1 MSARPSAGPMSARA
15 SAAPMSAR
23 ASAGPM
29 SARGTADSTGPD
41 TFDVAIVG
49 ASLAG
54 CTAATLFARRGLR
67 VALLERQADPDASK
81 RICTHFIQPSATPT
95 IERLGLAPAIEA
107 AGGVRNALDVW
118 SRFGW
123 IRVAPESRD
132 APLPYGY
139 SIQRAKL
146 DPLVRGLA
154 ATEPNIHLVLGAT
167 ACGLRFE
174 AGECRGVEV
183 ETRDGRRRAISAR
196 LVVAADGR
204 RSKVAEM
211 ARVPARVRPNA
222 RVMYYAY
229 YRDLPLPSGT
239 RGQLWFLEPDVA
251 YAYPNDE
258 GLTLLAWAFG
268 QERVAAF
275 KRDPEA
281 AFARRFADLPL
292 APNLRAATRV
302 SPLLGQLE
310 LSNLSRP
317 AAARGLAFVGDAAMA
332 SDPLWAVGCG
342 WAFQSAEWLVESTA
356 DALVAGRDLASALG
370 RYRRRHRAELAG
382 HHLMIASYATG
393 RALLPHERL
402 FLSAAARDPVTAR
415 RLAAFGERLVGP
427 TGFVT
432 PRNVSRAVGVVLA
445 ERLRRIGTRRP
456 LASHAEVREAL
467 EG

>member
-1 MSARPSAGPMSARA
+1 VSTPSSEAVANVGS
-15 SAAPMSAR
+15 
-23 ASAGPM
+23 
-29 SARGTADSTGPD
+29 
-41 TFDVAIVG
+41 FDVAIVG

-67 VALLERQADPDASK
+67 VALLERQADPEASK

-95 IERLGLAPAIEA
+95 IERLGLTPAIEA

-123 IRVAPESRD
+123 IRVAPESAD
-132 APLPYGY
+132 HALPYGY

-146 DPLVRGLA
+146 DPLARGLA
-154 ATEPNIHLVLGAT
+154 SAESNVELVLGAS
-167 ACGLRFE
+167 ACGLRF
-174 AGECRGVEV
+174 ADGECRGVEM
-183 ETRDGRRRAISAR
+183 ETRDGRRRVIAAR

-204 RSKVAEM
+204 RSKVAEL

-222 RVMYYAY
+222 RAMYYAY

-251 YAYPNDE
+251 YAYPNDD
-258 GLTLLAWAFG
+258 GLTLVAWAFG
-268 QERVAAF
+268 QDRVAAF

-281 AFARRFADLPL
+281 TFARRFADLPL
-292 APNLRAATRV
+292 APNLPAGTRV
-302 SPLLGQLE
+302 SPLLGQLD
-310 LSNLSRP
+310 LANLSRP

-356 DALVAGRDLASALG
+356 DALATGRDLTPALA

-415 RLAAFGERLVGP
+415 RLAAFGERLIGP

-432 PRNVSRAVGVVLA
+432 PRTVGRALGVVIG
-445 ERLRRIGTRRP
+445 ERLRKFGARSP
-456 LASHAEVREAL
+456 VASHTEVREAL

>member
-1 MSARPSAGPMSARA
+1 MS
-15 SAAPMSAR
+15 
-23 ASAGPM
+23 
-29 SARGTADSTGPD
+29 TAVSDGATNAD

-95 IERLGLAPAIEA
+95 IERLGLVPAIEA

-123 IRVAPESRD
+123 IRVTPESAD
-132 APLPYGY
+132 HMLPYGY
-139 SIQRAKL
+139 SIRRAKL

-154 ATEPNIHLVLGAT
+154 AVESNVELVLGAT

-174 AGECRGVEV
+174 AGECRGVEI
-183 ETRDGRRRAISAR
+183 ETRDGRRRVIAAR

-211 ARVPARVRPNA
+211 ARVPARIRPNG

-251 YAYPNDE
+251 YAYPNDD
-258 GLTLLAWAFG
+258 GITLVAWAFG
-268 QERVAAF
+268 QERVAEF

-281 AFARRFADLPL
+281 TFARRFAGLDL

-302 SPLLGQLE
+302 SPLLGQLD

-317 AAARGLAFVGDAAMA
+317 ASARGLAFVGDAAMA

-356 DALVAGRDLASALG
+356 DALVARHELTPTLA

-393 RALLPHERL
+393 RPLLPHERL
-402 FLSAAARDPVTAR
+402 FLSAAARDPVTAL
-415 RLAAFGERLVGP
+415 RLAAFGERLIGP
-427 TGFVT
+427 AAFVT
-432 PRNVSRAVGVVLA
+432 RTVGRAVGVVLA
-445 ERLRRIGTRRP
+445 DRLRRMGTRDP
-456 LASHAEVREAL
+456 AASHAQVREAL

>member
-1 MSARPSAGPMSARA
+1 MS
-15 SAAPMSAR
+15 
-23 ASAGPM
+23 
-29 SARGTADSTGPD
+29 TD
-41 TFDVAIVG
+41 TVDVAVVG

-54 CTAATLFARRGLR
+54 STAATLFARRGLR
-67 VALLERQADPDASK
+67 VALLERQIDADASK

-95 IERLGLAPAIEA
+95 IERLGLAPVIEA

-123 IRVAPESRD
+123 IRVAPESD
-132 APLPYGY
+132 DSPLPYGY

-154 ATEPNIHLVLGAT
+154 STESNVELVLGAT

-174 AGECRGVEV
+174 AGECRGVEI
-183 ETRDGRRRAISAR
+183 ETRDGRRRVINAR

-229 YRDLPLPSGT
+229 YRELPLPSGT

-251 YAYPNDE
+251 YAYPNDD

-268 QERVAAF
+268 RDRVAAF

-281 AFARRFADLPL
+281 TFARRFADLPL
-292 APNLRAATRV
+292 APNVRAATRV
-302 SPLLGQLE
+302 SPLLGQLD
-310 LSNLSRP
+310 LANLSRP
-317 AAARGLAFVGDAAMA
+317 ASARGLAFVGDAAMA

-356 DALVAGRDLASALG
+356 DALASGRDLGPALA

-402 FLSAAARDPVTAR
+402 FLAAAARDPVTAR
-415 RLAAFGERLVGP
+415 RLAAFGERLTRPSAFVGP
-427 TGFVT
+427 RTVG
-432 PRNVSRAVGVVLA
+432 RALGVVLA
-445 ERLRRIGTRRP
+445 ERLRRIGARGPVT
-456 LASHAEVREAL
+456 SHPEVREAL
-467 EG
+467 ES

>member
-1 MSARPSAGPMSARA
+1 MSTDRY
-15 SAAPMSAR
+15 
-23 ASAGPM
+23 
-29 SARGTADSTGPD
+29 
-41 TFDVAIVG
+41 DVAIVG

-54 CTAATLFARRGLR
+54 GTAATLFARLGLR
-67 VALLERQADPDASK
+67 VALLERRADADASK

-95 IERLGLAPAIEA
+95 IARLGLAPAIEA

-123 IRVAPESRD
+123 IRVAPESTD
-132 APLPYGY
+132 SPLPYGY

-154 ATEPNIHLVLGAT
+154 AAEPNVDVVLGAA
-167 ACGLRFE
+167 ACGLRFD
-174 AGECRGVEV
+174 AGECRGVEI
-183 ETRDGRRRAISAR
+183 ETRDGRRRVVAAR

-222 RVMYYAY
+222 RAMYYAY

-251 YAYPNDE
+251 YAYPNDD
-258 GLTLLAWAFG
+258 GLTLLAWAFA

-281 AFARRFADLPL
+281 AFTGRFADLPL

-302 SPLLGQLE
+302 SPLLGQLD

-356 DALVAGRDLASALG
+356 EPLATGRDLRPALA

-402 FLSAAARDPVTAR
+402 FLAAAARDPVTAR
-415 RLAAFGERLVGP
+415 RLAAFGERLIRP
-427 TGFVT
+427 TSFVT
-432 PRNVSRAVGVVLA
+432 PRTLGRALGVVIG
-445 ERLRRIGTRRP
+445 ERLRTMGVRSP
-456 LASHAEVREAL
+456 VASHAEVGEAL

>member
-1 MSARPSAGPMSARA
+1 MSTDAV
-15 SAAPMSAR
+15 
-23 ASAGPM
+23 
-29 SARGTADSTGPD
+29 
-41 TFDVAIVG
+41 DVAIVG

-67 VALLERQADPDASK
+67 VALLERQADPEASK
-81 RICTHFIQPSATPT
+81 RICTHFIQPSATST
-95 IERLGLAPAIEA
+95 IDRLGLAPAIEA

-123 IRVAPESRD
+123 IRVVPESPD
-132 APLPYGY
+132 FPLPYGY

-154 ATEPNIHLVLGAT
+154 AAEPNVALVLGAT

-174 AGECRGVEV
+174 AGECRGVEI
-183 ETRDGRRRAISAR
+183 ETRDGRRRVLDAR
-196 LVVAADGR
+196 LVVGADGR
-204 RSKVAEM
+204 RSKVAEL

-229 YRDLPLPSGT
+229 YRDLPLSSGT

-251 YAYPNDE
+251 YAYPNDD
-258 GLTLLAWAFG
+258 GLTLVAWAFG
-268 QERVAAF
+268 RERVAAF

-281 AFARRFADLPL
+281 TFVRRFAELPL

-302 SPLLGQLE
+302 APLLGQLD
-310 LSNLSRP
+310 LGNLSRP

-356 DALVAGRDLASALG
+356 DALVTGRDLGRALAC
-370 RYRRRHRAELAG
+370 YRRRHRAELAG

-402 FLSAAARDPVTAR
+402 FLSAAASDPVTAR
-415 RLAAFGERLVGP
+415 RLAAFGERLIRP
-427 TGFVT
+427 TAFVT
-432 PRNVSRAVGVVLA
+432 PRNVGRALGVVVA
-445 ERLRRIGTRRP
+445 ERLRRIGSRSS
-456 LASHAEVREAL
+456 LASHPKVREAL